1 VDANVGQMPEAVEKA
16 GVRENTIVIFT
27 SDNGLEFIRP
37 WNGWAGPGRGHC
49 FIALEGGIPV
59 PFVIRWPAKNPAR

>member
-1 VDANVGQMPEAVEKA
+1 MPPPGAIRRPRKGKTANGDWADNVGQMPEAVEKA

-37 WNGWAGPGRGHC
+37 WNGPGWC
-49 FIALEGGIPV
+49 SVGGA
-59 PFVIRWPAKNPAR
+59 W

>member
-1 VDANVGQMPEAVEKA
+1 VDANVGQMPGAVEKT

-37 WNGWAGPGRGHC
+37 GNGWAGPWRGHC
-49 FIALEGGIPV
+49 FMT
-59 PFVIRWPAKNPAR
+59 